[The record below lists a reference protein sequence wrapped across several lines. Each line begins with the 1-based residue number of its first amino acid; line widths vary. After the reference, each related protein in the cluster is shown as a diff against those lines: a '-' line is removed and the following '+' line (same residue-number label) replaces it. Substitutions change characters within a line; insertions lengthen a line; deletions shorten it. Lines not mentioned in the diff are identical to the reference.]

1 MKKYVITSR
10 LSTKARNEIERIISV
25 HEKYSK
31 SYFLRSGLNA
41 SSRRRNEEMF
51 DAANPFV
58 TFVCGSKN
66 IEVTMSYSESCKNV
80 YYRLSVIEIEDGKIT
95 KVGNISTL
103 KKLLK

>member
-10 LSTKARNEIERIISV
+10 LSNKARKEVERIIAT

-31 SYFLRSGLNA
+31 AYFFHSGLNA
-41 SSRRRNEEMF
+41 SARKR
-51 DAANPFV
+51 AAEKFYAENPAV
-58 TFVCGSKN
+58 TFVLGDKS
-66 IEVTMSYSESCKNV
+66 IEVTMFYSESCKNV
-80 YYRLSVIEIEDGKIT
+80 YYRLHVDVIEDGKIT

>member
-10 LSTKARNEIERIISV
+10 LSNKARKEIERIIAT

-31 SYFLRSGLNA
+31 SYFFHAGLNA
-41 SSRRRNEEMF
+41 SSRRRNAEKFYAE
-51 DAANPFV
+51 NPAVVFV
-58 TFVCGSKN
+58 LGNKN
-66 IEVTMSYSESCKNV
+66 IEVTMFYSESCKNV
-80 YYRLSVIEIEDGKIT
+80 YYRLHIDFVEDGKIT

>member
-10 LSTKARNEIERIISV
+10 LSNKARKEIERIIAT

-31 SYFLRSGLNA
+31 SYFFHPGLNA
-41 SSRRRNEEMF
+41 SSRRRNEEKF
-51 DAANPFV
+51 DVTNPSV
-58 TFVCGSKN
+58 TFVRGNKD

-80 YYRLSVIEIEDGKIT
+80 YYHLSVLETEDGIT
-95 KVGNISTL
+95 KAGNISTL

>member
-10 LSTKARNEIERIISV
+10 LSNKACKEIERIIST

-31 SYFLRSGLNA
+31 AYFFHSGLNA
-41 SSRRRNEEMF
+41 SSRRRNEEKF
-51 DAANPFV
+51 DAENPSV
-58 TFVCGSKN
+58 TFVIGNKN

-80 YYRLSVIEIEDGKIT
+80 YYRLYIDFVEDGKVT

>member
-10 LSTKARNEIERIISV
+10 LSNKARKEIERIIAT
-25 HEKYSK
+25 HDKYSK
-31 SYFLRSGLNA
+31 SYFFHSGLNA
-41 SSRRRNEEMF
+41 SSRRRNEERF
-51 DAANPFV
+51 DAANPSV
-58 TFVCGSKN
+58 TFVCGSKD

-80 YYRLSVIEIEDGKIT
+80 YYRLSVLETEDGKIT

>member
-10 LSTKARNEIERIISV
+10 MSNKARKEIERIIAT

-31 SYFLRSGLNA
+31 SYFFRSGSNV
-41 SSRRRNEEMF
+41 SSRRINEESF
-51 DAANPFV
+51 DSSNPSV

-80 YYRLSVIEIEDGKIT
+80 YYHLSVLEIEDGKIT